1 MCDKVLQIEVFLSS
15 NISGLTIRCLCC
27 AHRTNCQWGNS
38 WNLRVSWERSTGILS
53 NWLQLGCLLLGCCSK
68 AAEDWTSDR
77 WEWLG
82 FPTPTFSPSPRVQG
96 RGVWADLRRA
106 ALWAPS
112 ARDRTAWTWRVPTP
126 TTSCSW
132 STKCGGLQMCCSTSR
147 KLASDP
153 LAPFFPFYLPSCS
166 EVEITY
172 SQAQVFNVFNS
183 LTVACFPVSFG
194 PHFLLFHLDS
204 RDGLWCWHT
213 QDMNVSGP
221 FTEDAF

>member
-147 KLASDP
+147 KLLTSRVSVRSHSVDEKSLLLLLTCCGVNFSFGFMATNLSLSFLDRGKGV
-153 LAPFFPFYLPSCS
+153 YLP
-166 EVEITY
+166 
-172 SQAQVFNVFNS
+172 
-183 LTVACFPVSFG
+183 
-194 PHFLLFHLDS
+194 
-204 RDGLWCWHT
+204 
-213 QDMNVSGP
+213 
-221 FTEDAF
+221 